1 MVSSIRRTENPFPML
16 CNQEEGGQFMHYSRY
31 ASHQLEANHNA
42 QHFQTSQLPACP
54 LPALV
59 KKAMEHLL
67 IVTGAS

>member
-1 MVSSIRRTENPFPML
+1 
-16 CNQEEGGQFMHYSRY
+16 MHYSWY
-31 ASHQLEANHNA
+31 AAHQLEANHNA